1 MRGEK
6 HGEKFVAKRS
16 EILIR
21 RYKLNKSS
29 RITGQCSTEMLGEG
43 VGAEGSS
50 VSYKTGVLP
59 SQITER
65 TERQGDRGLSEH

>member
-6 HGEKFVAKRS
+6 GGEKFVAKRS

-29 RITGQCSTEMLGEG
+29 RITGQCSTETLGEG
-43 VGAEGSS
+43 VKAEGSS

>member
-1 MRGEK
+1 
-6 HGEKFVAKRS
+6 
-16 EILIR
+16 
-21 RYKLNKSS
+21 
-29 RITGQCSTEMLGEG
+29 MLGEG